1 MKSKNIF
8 WGLFL
13 VISAVLII
21 ASQVTSFSVIS
32 AMSILTTVFLAAIII
47 SSMVRLE
54 FFGIFIPAALLYM
67 IYDAPLGLPFIR
79 PVILVVSAVLV
90 SAGCSLI
97 FRKRHKKVVF
107 AGGCGNNTGNYDY
120 TKANDSIN
128 DNNPKVKVSM
138 GASSKYLRADALQ
151 GGQFSV
157 SLGELE
163 VYFDQVRL
171 SPAGAQVFV
180 DCSLGSLK
188 LYIPRHWN
196 VVDKIGATLG
206 EVKNDPRQAQPV
218 LTEPPLTI
226 TGNVKLGS
234 TEIIYI

>member
-13 VISAVLII
+13 VMSAALII
-21 ASQVTSFSVIS
+21 ASQVTSFGTIS
-32 AMSILTTVFLAAIII
+32 AVSIIATVFLAAIII

-54 FFGIFIPAALLYM
+54 FFGIFVPMAFLYM

-79 PVILVVSAVLV
+79 PVILVVSALLI
-90 SAGCSLI
+90 SIGCSLI
-97 FRKRHKKVVF
+97 FRKRHKKII
-107 AGGCGNNTGNYDY
+107 CTGSSVNDY
-120 TKANDSIN
+120 NKTNESID

-138 GASSKYLRADALQ
+138 GASSKYLHADALQ

-171 SPAGAQVFV
+171 NPAGAQVFV

-188 LYIPRHWN
+188 LYIPRYWN

-206 EVKNDPRQAQPV
+206 EVKNNSRQAQPV

-234 TEIIYI
+234 VEILYI

>member
-1 MKSKNIF
+1 M
-8 WGLFL
+8 
-13 VISAVLII
+13 SAALII
-21 ASQVTSFSVIS
+21 ASQFTSFGDIGVV
-32 AMSILTTVFLAAIII
+32 SILATVFLAAIII

-54 FFGIFIPAALLYM
+54 FFGIFVPMSFLYM
-67 IYDAPLGLPFIR
+67 IYDEPLELPFIR
-79 PVILVVSAVLV
+79 PVILVASAVLV
-90 SAGCSLI
+90 SIGCSLI
-97 FRKRHKKVVF
+97 FRKRHKKVVC
-107 AGGCGNNTGNYDY
+107 AGSCGNGNYNY
-120 TKANDSIN
+120 TKTNDSID
-128 DNNPKVKVSM
+128 DNNPNVKVSM
-138 GASSKYLRADALQ
+138 GASSKYLHADALQ

-206 EVKNDPRQAQPV
+206 EVKNDRRQTQPV

-226 TGNVKLGS
+226 TGSVKLGS
-234 TEIIYI
+234 VEIVYI